1 MGLGQSM
8 QSLARVIVPGVYG
21 LLFDVNMKTP
31 FWVASGLCL
40 LNGMLI
46 FAVLQRSKRT
56 HRRQMSKG
64 LVDSAR
70 DIERSMTPKVLSEA
84 RLIDKERVQLLGQLT
99 AELLVKAGYTAEQLN
114 SEGGLGIAL
123 NFLELSLDPS
133 FADTLTG
140 GEVGEAL
147 RAAANVRS

>member
-1 MGLGQSM
+1 MT
-8 QSLARVIVPGVYG
+8 A
-21 LLFDVNMKTP
+21 T
-31 FWVASGLCL
+31 
-40 LNGMLI
+40 
-46 FAVLQRSKRT
+46 AVSR
-56 HRRQMSKG
+56 
-64 LVDSAR
+64 
-70 DIERSMTPKVLSEA
+70 
-84 RLIDKERVQLLGQLT
+84 
-99 AELLVKAGYTAEQLN
+99 YTAEQLN